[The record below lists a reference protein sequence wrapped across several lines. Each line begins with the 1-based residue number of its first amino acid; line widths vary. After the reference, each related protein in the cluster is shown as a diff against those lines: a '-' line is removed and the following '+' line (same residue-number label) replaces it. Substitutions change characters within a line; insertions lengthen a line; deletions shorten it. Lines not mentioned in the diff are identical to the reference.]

1 MCVCVCV
8 LIDVVGG
15 EFEKLH
21 SKCIGAT
28 TTAVV
33 VNVVVGVVVRHS
45 EKLIWK
51 ILCKI
56 AFFILQLHW
65 FSIPKVWSSLSFS
78 GSLHARGRKH

>member
-1 MCVCVCV
+1 MFYVCVCVCV

-45 EKLIWK
+45 EKLI
-51 ILCKI
+51 
-56 AFFILQLHW
+56 
-65 FSIPKVWSSLSFS
+65 
-78 GSLHARGRKH
+78 

>member
-1 MCVCVCV
+1 MCVWV

-28 TTAVV
+28 TTTAVV
-33 VNVVVGVVVRHS
+33 VVVVGVVVVRHS

-78 GSLHARGRKH
+78 GLFHARGRKH